1 MVDSG
6 TASQVSKVLNLASSN
21 PGKLGEFRQAAV
33 GCGWQVEPVPQM
45 DTLPACI
52 EDGKTFEENARKKAV
67 HYARHCPGLVFAD
80 DSGLCVSSLGGAP
93 GVYSARFA
101 GPEATEAGN
110 NEKLLNEL
118 TGARGGDRAAYYVCI
133 IAGAREGE
141 AVKTFKG
148 RVEGQIL
155 EAPRGDGGFG
165 YDSLFLYEPLRM
177 TFAEISA
184 EEKFA
189 VSHRGQAFRKL
200 LDTLASGWGMQLSGQ

>member
-1 MVDSG
+1 MVDPG
-6 TASQVSKVLNLASSN
+6 PASQASKVLYLASSN
-21 PGKLGEFRQAAV
+21 PGKLREFREAAV
-33 GCGWQVEPVPQM
+33 GCGWQVEPIPGM

-52 EDGKTFEENARKKAV
+52 EDGETFEENARKKAV
-67 HYARHCPGLVFAD
+67 HYTRHCPGLVFAD
-80 DSGLCVSSLGGAP
+80 DSGLCVPALGGAP

-101 GPEATEAGN
+101 GPEATDAQN
-110 NEKLLNEL
+110 NQKLLNEL

-133 IAGAREGE
+133 IAVAVAREGD
-141 AVKTFKG
+141 AVKTLEG

-155 EAPRGDGGFG
+155 EAPRGEGGFG
-165 YDSLFLYEPLRM
+165 YDPLFLYEPLRM

-200 LDTLASGWGMQLSGQ
+200 LDYLASDS